1 MINSIRHVGIVVNDL
16 EKCLDFWL
24 NTLKFEVAIDQ
35 YEPSPYINE
44 LLGFDVKGLRTV
56 KLRDSKGFLVEL
68 LKFEDL
74 EVEKDWKGTLKT
86 TGLTHL
92 AITVM
97 NLGSICENL
106 KNGGFEFVSE
116 IKVSPDKKVNV
127 VFAKG
132 PENLFL
138 ELVQEI

>member
-1 MINSIRHVGIVVNDL
+1 MTNSIRHVGIVVNDL

-24 NTLKFEVAIDQ
+24 KTLEFEVAIDQ

-44 LLGFDVKGLRTV
+44 LLGFDVKRLRTV
-56 KLRDSKGFLVEL
+56 KLRDPKGFLVEL

-92 AITVM
+92 ALTV
-97 NLGSICENL
+97 LDLESICQNL
-106 KNGGFEFVSE
+106 KNNGFEFVSE
-116 IKVSPDKKVNV
+116 IKLSPDKKVNV
-127 VFAKG
+127 VFVKG

-138 ELVQEI
+138 ELVQQI